1 MKRHTEALDL
11 ANRLVNQHADKALAY
26 AVRAG
31 IERERGMLQLALF
44 DYEQAIS
51 KDNTNTEYYIYKVET
66 LIDMKQFDKA
76 MQELNRL
83 TQMGVPRAELA
94 ELYKR
99 CKRR

>member
-31 IERERGMLQLALF
+31 IERERGMLQLALY

-51 KDNTNTEYYIYKVET
+51 KDNANTEYYIYKVET
-66 LIDMKQFDKA
+66 LVDMKQFDKA
-76 MQELNRL
+76 TQELNML
-83 TQMGVPRAELA
+83 TKKGVPHSDLG

>member
-1 MKRHTEALDL
+1 
-11 ANRLVNQHADKALAY
+11 
-26 AVRAG
+26 
-31 IERERGMLQLALF
+31 MLQLALF

-83 TQMGVPRAELA
+83 TKMGVPRAELA